1 MSLKDYSHEELK
13 SMSAVEVAKIIL
25 LDEKKAMNFKD
36 IFDEIADVREL
47 TEAQKED
54 KVVQF
59 YTDLNLDGRFITLG
73 SNTWG
78 LKRWYPVGQI
88 DEEVTVIPKKK
99 KKKTTKKKKET
110 TVEEEPV
117 LEDEGLDIVDGD
129 IEEVIDGFDD
139 EEADD
144 GFDDIIDEELD
155 DDFEEDDEEE
165 DEEEEEK

>member
-1 MSLKDYSHEELK
+1 MSLKEYSHEELK

-36 IFDEIADVREL
+36 IFDEIAEVRGL
-47 TEAQKED
+47 TETQKED

-88 DEEVTVIPKKK
+88 DEEVTVTPKKK
-99 KKKTTKKKKET
+99 KKKATKKKKET

-139 EEADD
+139 EEVDD